1 MVKVDKRRK
10 VTPEIIKRMQHL
22 RGEGLTYMKISD
34 KLGLSYLTVYKYLKK
49 EGKAGKEEEIKKEER
64 GKAEEEVVKEEPVK
78 GEKVGFFGRL
88 KAKLGF

>member
-10 VTPEIIKRMQHL
+10 VTPEIIKRMQRL

-49 EGKAGKEEEIKKEER
+49 GGRAEKAEEIKKEER
-64 GKAEEEVVKEEPVK
+64 GMVEKEVVKEGPAK